1 MTLTLEDH
9 AQGILTPLAFIAL
22 VIALISFFGMV
33 AAGNVPPK
41 VQEVPTLAN
50 AVGTLNATLT
60 APVGETNMLA
70 VLVFAGLLVMI
81 ISCYMISRASY
92 RIIEET
98 VAAMDIEYDSE
109 TVDEEDDKK

>member
-1 MTLTLEDH
+1 MTLEDH
-9 AQGILTPLAFIAL
+9 AQGILTPLAIIAL

-41 VQEVPTLAN
+41 VQELPALTN

-81 ISCYMISRASY
+81 LSCYMISRAFY
-92 RIIEET
+92 RMIEEA
-98 VAAMDIEYDSE
+98 VAAMDIEYESE
-109 TVDEEDDKK
+109 VVDEEDEEE